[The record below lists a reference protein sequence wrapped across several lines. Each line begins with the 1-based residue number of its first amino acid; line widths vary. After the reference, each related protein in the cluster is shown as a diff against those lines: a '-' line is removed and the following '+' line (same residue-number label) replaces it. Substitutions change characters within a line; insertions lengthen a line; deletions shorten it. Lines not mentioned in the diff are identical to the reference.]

1 MDAEN
6 LHLEVSYLGSS
17 GIVLST
23 EQKTALQVSLAS
35 VKQKN
40 NFRKIFF
47 WGKILGFKDDY
58 FVIQGVTEDFLKSRK
73 TLYSLNC
80 MEWSNLTIEVTEKLM
95 ETASKVRGRF
105 RGDPAHEYEIVEM
118 ITKDGAS
125 EPTEETHQIKEEERL
140 ACVIQMIDSEAAVV
154 PRGAFKLTPDGN
166 VSANSN
172 YKGHELTDASKLGS
186 YFHFFPPEN
195 LHEKTLLAKASH
207 DKAIDFLPPI
217 EDDIPKGCWSIQSEH
232 SNNLVTLRSLW
243 WPGLVAYNVVNQPKF
258 GYVYVGLGEKNQD
271 LPFML

>member
-6 LHLEVSYLGSS
+6 LHLEISYVGSS

-47 WGKILGFKDDY
+47 WGKIFGIKDDY
-58 FVIQGVTEDFLKSRK
+58 YIIQGVTDDYLKNRK

-80 MEWSNLTIEVTEKLM
+80 MDWSNLTVEVTLKLM
-95 ETASKVRGRF
+95 ETASKVKGRF
-105 RGDPAHEYEIVEM
+105 RGEPASEYEIVEEVQ
-118 ITKDGAS
+118 GEGEPES
-125 EPTEETHQIKEEERL
+125 ESLQIKEEERL

-154 PRGAFKLTPDGN
+154 PRGAYKLTPEGS
-166 VSANSN
+166 VLANQN
-172 YKGHELTDASKLGS
+172 YKGQELADASKLSS

-195 LHEKTLLAKASH
+195 LHEKTLLAKANN
-207 DKAIDFLPPI
+207 DKAIDFLPAV
-217 EDDIPKGCWSIQSEH
+217 EEDIPRGCWSIQAEH
-232 SNNLVTLRSLW
+232 ANNLVTIRSLW
-243 WPGLVAYNVVNQPKF
+243 WPGLVGYNVINQSKF
-258 GYVYVGLGEKNQD
+258 GYVYFGLGEKNQD